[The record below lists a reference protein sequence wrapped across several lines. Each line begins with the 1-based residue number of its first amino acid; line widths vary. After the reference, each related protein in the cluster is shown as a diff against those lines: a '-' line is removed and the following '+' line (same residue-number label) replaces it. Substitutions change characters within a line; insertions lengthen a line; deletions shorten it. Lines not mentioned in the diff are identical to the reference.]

1 MTQSKFSKIYNSLR
15 IASIV
20 QQWLLC
26 LSVYFIVAVPLFSIE
41 LIRNN
46 SKQNN
51 FAYNATFILLMLVFL
66 TFRRQSNL
74 NEKLQNANPQTCL
87 SLFIQ
92 WILGII
98 VFVLVGEVKSVD
110 QLERIFFIAVTVYLA
125 LKLYDFISDYLWH
138 KLVIEKIFKDR
149 TEDSFNQAI
158 TAMNTLDMNT
168 LDMNTLT
175 NLFIED
181 NYQDVFFVSG
191 GEHRQRFLANDRHD
205 EITVTIKAKRPNREP
220 VLICDHTILPLI
232 LKAKLT
238 SQSN

>member
-66 TFRRQSNL
+66 TFRRQSDL
-74 NEKLQNANPQTCL
+74 NEKLQSARNCL
-87 SLFIQ
+87 SYLFQ

-98 VFVLVGEVKSVD
+98 VFVLVGEVKSIE
-110 QLERIFFIAVTVYLA
+110 QLERIFLIAVTVYLT
-125 LKLYDFISDYLWH
+125 LKLYDFVSDYLWH

-158 TAMNTLDMNT
+158 TAMNAHDMNS
-168 LDMNTLT
+168 LT

-181 NYQDVFFVSG
+181 NYQDVFFVSES
-191 GEHRQRFLANDRHD
+191 EHRERFLANNSHD

-232 LKAKLT
+232 SKTKLT

>member
-15 IASIV
+15 ITSIV

-51 FAYNATFILLMLVFL
+51 FAYNSTFILLMLIFL
-66 TFRRQSNL
+66 TFRRQSDL
-74 NEKLQNANPQTCL
+74 NEKLQNANPQNCL

-98 VFVLVGEVKSVD
+98 VFVLVGEVKSIE
-110 QLERIFFIAVTVYLA
+110 QLEQIFLIAVTVYLA
-125 LKLYDFISDYLWH
+125 LKLYDFVSDYLWH

-158 TAMNTLDMNT
+158 TTMNARDI
-168 LDMNTLT
+168 DTLT

-220 VLICDHTILPLI
+220 ILICDHTILPLI
-232 LKAKLT
+232 SKAKLT
-238 SQSN
+238 SQNN

>member
-66 TFRRQSNL
+66 TFRRQSDL
-74 NEKLQNANPQTCL
+74 NEKLQSSRNYFSML
-87 SLFIQ
+87 VQ
-92 WILGII
+92 WVLGII
-98 VFVLVGEVKSVD
+98 VFVLVGEVKSIE
-110 QLERIFFIAVTVYLA
+110 QLERIFLTAVTVYLA
-125 LKLYDFISDYLWH
+125 LKLYDFVSDYLWH

-149 TEDSFNQAI
+149 TENSFNQAI
-158 TAMNTLDMNT
+158 TAMNARDM
-168 LDMNTLT
+168 DSLT

-181 NYQDVFFVSG
+181 NYQDVFFVSDA
-191 GEHRQRFLANDRHD
+191 EHSQQFAAEYSHD

-220 VLICDHTILPLI
+220 VLICRHTVLPLI
-232 LKAKLT
+232 SKAKLT
-238 SQSN
+238 P

>member
-15 IASIV
+15 MASIV

-66 TFRRQSNL
+66 TFRPQSNL
-74 NEKLQNANPQTCL
+74 NEKLQSANPRTNT
-87 SLFIQ
+87 SLFAQ
-92 WILGII
+92 LVLGII
-98 VFVLVGEVKSVD
+98 VFVLVGEVKSIE
-110 QLERIFFIAVTVYLA
+110 QLERIFLTAVTVYLA
-125 LKLYDFISDYLWH
+125 LKLYDFISDALWH
-138 KLVIEKIFKDR
+138 KLVIAKIFKDR
-149 TEDSFNQAI
+149 TENNFNQAI
-158 TAMNTLDMNT
+158 TAMNARDMNA
-168 LDMNTLT
+168 LT

-181 NYQDVFFVSG
+181 NYQDVFFVSE
-191 GEHRQRFLANDRHD
+191 GEHRQRFLAGNSHD

-220 VLICDHTILPLI
+220 ILICDHTILPLI

>member
-26 LSVYFIVAVPLFSIE
+26 LSVYFIIAVPLFSISQ
-41 LIRNN
+41 IHNN
-46 SKQNN
+46 SKQSD

-66 TFRRQSNL
+66 TFHRQSDL
-74 NEKLQNANPQTCL
+74 NEKLQSANPRTYI
-87 SLFIQ
+87 SLFVQ
-92 WILGII
+92 WIVGII
-98 VFVLVGEVKSVD
+98 VFVLVSELKSVE
-110 QLERIFFIAVTVYLA
+110 QLERTFLIAVAVYLA
-125 LKLYDFISDYLWH
+125 LKLYDFISDALWH
-138 KLVIEKIFKDR
+138 KLVIAKIFKDR
-149 TEDSFNQAI
+149 TENNFNQAI
-158 TAMNTLDMNT
+158 TAMNARDMNA
-168 LDMNTLT
+168 LT

-181 NYQDVFFVSG
+181 NYQDVFFVSE
-191 GEHRQRFLANDRHD
+191 GEHRERFLANNSHN

>member
-26 LSVYFIVAVPLFSIE
+26 LSVYFIVAIPLFSIE

-66 TFRRQSNL
+66 TFRRQSDL
-74 NEKLQNANPQTCL
+74 NEKLQSANPRTCL

-92 WILGII
+92 WLLGII
-98 VFVLVGEVKSVD
+98 VFVLVSELKSIE
-110 QLERIFFIAVTVYLA
+110 QLERIFLIAVTVYLA
-125 LKLYDFISDYLWH
+125 LKLYDFVSDALWH

-158 TAMNTLDMNT
+158 TAMNARDM
-168 LDMNTLT
+168 DSLT

-181 NYQDVFFVSG
+181 NYQDVFFVSE
-191 GEHRQRFLANDRHD
+191 GEHSQRFAAEYSHD
-205 EITVTIKAKRPNREP
+205 EITVTIKAKHPNRKP
-220 VLICDHTILPLI
+220 VLICRHTVLPLI

-238 SQSN
+238 SQNN

>member
-51 FAYNATFILLMLVFL
+51 FAYNATFILLMLIFL
-66 TFRRQSNL
+66 TFRRQSDL
-74 NEKLQNANPQTCL
+74 NEKLQSSRNYFSML
-87 SLFIQ
+87 IQ
-92 WILGII
+92 WIVGII
-98 VFVLVGEVKSVD
+98 VFVLVSELKSVE
-110 QLERIFFIAVTVYLA
+110 QLERTFLIAVTVYLA
-125 LKLYDFISDYLWH
+125 LKLYDFVSDYLWH

-158 TAMNTLDMNT
+158 TAMNAHDMNS
-168 LDMNTLT
+168 LT

-181 NYQDVFFVSG
+181 NYQDVFFVSE
-191 GEHRQRFLANDRHD
+191 GEHRERFLANNSHD
-205 EITVTIKAKRPNREP
+205 EITVTIKAKRLNREP
-220 VLICDHTILPLI
+220 VLICSHTILPLI
-232 LKAKLT
+232 SKAKLT
-238 SQSN
+238 SPNN

>member
-1 MTQSKFSKIYNSLR
+1 MTQSKFSKIYNALT
-15 IASIV
+15 IASTI
-20 QQWLLC
+20 QRWLLV
-26 LSVYFIVAVPLFSIE
+26 LSIYAIVAIPLFSIAQGH
-41 LIRNN
+41 NN
-46 SKQNN
+46 VKQID
-51 FAYNATFILLMLVFL
+51 FAYKATILLLMLIFL
-66 TFRRQSNL
+66 TFNRQSNL
-74 NEKLQNANPQTCL
+74 NEKLQNANPQNCL
-87 SLFIQ
+87 SLFIR
-92 WILGII
+92 WIVGII
-98 VFVLVGEVKSVD
+98 VFVLVGEIKSVE
-110 QLERIFFIAVTVYLA
+110 QLERIFLIAVTVYLA
-125 LKLYDFISDYLWH
+125 LKLYDFVSDYLWH

-168 LDMNTLT
+168 LT
-175 NLFIED
+175 NLFIEN

-238 SQSN
+238 PQSN

>member
-66 TFRRQSNL
+66 TFRRQSDL
-74 NEKLQNANPQTCL
+74 NEKLQSANP
-87 SLFIQ
+87 SLFAQ
-92 WILGII
+92 WVLGII
-98 VFVLVGEVKSVD
+98 VFVLVGEVKSIE
-110 QLERIFFIAVTVYLA
+110 QLERIFLTAVTVYLA
-125 LKLYDFISDYLWH
+125 LKLYDFVSDYLWH

-158 TAMNTLDMNT
+158 TAMNAHDM
-168 LDMNTLT
+168 DSLT

-181 NYQDVFFVSG
+181 NYQDVFFVSDA
-191 GEHRQRFLANDRHD
+191 EHSQRFAAEYSHD
-205 EITVTIKAKRPNREP
+205 EITVTIKAKRPNRKP
-220 VLICDHTILPLI
+220 VLICRHTVLPLI

-238 SQSN
+238 SQNN